1 MQTYEPE
8 IQNVM
13 LMRGE
18 TVQWQRLALG
28 AKTAFVGGKGRHY
41 GVQRRPLTCLK
52 MAFEGVICR
61 LLHAKRPL
69 IGTLSAAFIHG
80 KCRVLAFSSSGYA
93 ENADIFSLTFCYVKG
108 TRRLHNDIWW
118 ACVSV
123 AYKNPV
129 SLAFILHFA
138 RHALSLHAVSKHTA
152 T

>member
-1 MQTYEPE
+1 MQTYKLE

-13 LMRGE
+13 RIRDG
-18 TVQWQRLALG
+18 TVQWKRLVLG

-52 MAFEGVICR
+52 MAFESVKCR
-61 LLHAKRPL
+61 LSHAKRPL
-69 IGTLSAAFIHG
+69 IGTLPAAFIHG
-80 KCRVLAFSSSGYA
+80 KCHLFAFSSSGYA

-108 TRRLHNDIWW
+108 TRRLHNDILW

>member
-1 MQTYEPE
+1 MQTYKLE

-13 LMRGE
+13 LIRGK
-18 TVQWQRLALG
+18 TVQWQRLALR
-28 AKTAFVGGKGRHY
+28 AKTAFVGGKDRLY
-41 GVQRRPLTCLK
+41 CVQRWPLACLK
-52 MAFEGVICR
+52 MAFEGGKCR
-61 LLHAKRPL
+61 FLHAKRPL
-69 IGTLSAAFIHG
+69 IGTLSAAFGHK
-80 KCRVLAFSSSGYA
+80 KCHLFAFASSDYA
-93 ENADIFSLTFCYVKG
+93 ENADIPSLTFCYVKG